1 MKLFHIQYVQR
12 CKNENECRFGPSK
25 CWFAHQKN
33 IKNAYQKEKG
43 DVLIN
48 DNDLNYDMERNQEL
62 RISTKFKQKDKY
74 LENNSQDKTK
84 IKMNCLN

>member
-33 IKNAYQKEKG
+33 IENAYQKAKG
-43 DVLIN
+43 EVSIN
-48 DNDLNYDMERNQEL
+48 DNDLIYDME
-62 RISTKFKQKDKY
+62 
-74 LENNSQDKTK
+74 
-84 IKMNCLN
+84 